1 MEATA
6 GKQLRKA
13 TLVGGQGSV
22 RRSSS
27 SCVDGTSS
35 LTARLL
41 REASAVSSPTVTN
54 NRRTSILGWI
64 EDKLQVSRDVL
75 LFAVAIKGLLFGCV
89 QPWALKAI
97 PYWFNAHGPV
107 SASTRSILESIVSAP
122 WGLRSLVCAVM
133 VPSAMFRG
141 RKAYLAT
148 LQGLA
153 IMAYFAVG
161 TVNPSNMPLEAATM
175 CFFVAELS
183 AVAAAVVVDGQ
194 VSRAVRSLANGQQS
208 QRLASTFYLILN
220 VFALLSLPVVGLCLD
235 RLPVKR
241 SFAPFLVV
249 LSAIV
254 LVLVVAFLDDSTR
267 AISVDSNDALKL
279 DDYGDGY
286 ELAVTTRDTASL
298 GKRKV
303 SEPYELSKLGGSD
316 GEDSVGADEHIYR
329 RSEEATLSPIGSCH
343 QIDDDYIEGVD
354 DADEEISSRRE
365 PLSDDLDAPQQ
376 LVGIEPKR
384 IKDERSRNDESDSYK
399 HTTVALLVGIMS
411 AIIVTLPLL
420 GVRFGELFC
429 ISVVFASCAG
439 VANYYVLGPS
449 IGLINAYQQIVLCCR
464 PNLNSATFLFYTDRA
479 AVFPNGPHLS
489 PLFYT
494 TAIGYVSQLCTF
506 IGVLAYR
513 NVLAPRWTT
522 RTIFRL
528 AAMLVLAAQ
537 LSALPVYT
545 RSLSDSPILDKS
557 FILLEEAVLVIANS
571 LTDIPLFLLLSR
583 CCSGANDTT
592 VLALCSTARHM
603 CSPVS
608 VYGGIILVNL
618 FQVNADGSLD
628 DARKFENLWRLKAI
642 VAFLG
647 VLPAIIFLDR
657 MIPAGKAT

>member
-13 TLVGGQGSV
+13 TLGSGQGSL
-22 RRSSS
+22 RRSNSS
-27 SCVDGTSS
+27 TIDSSSS

-41 REASAVSSPTVTN
+41 RQATDVDNRTVTN
-54 NRRTSILGWI
+54 KRSSILAWA
-64 EDKLQVSRDVL
+64 EDKLHVSREVL
-75 LFAVAIKGLLFGCV
+75 LFAVAVKGLLFGCV

-107 SASTRSILESIVSAP
+107 NASTRSILESIVSAP

-141 RKAYLAT
+141 RKAYLAA
-148 LQGLA
+148 LQGAA
-153 IMAYFAVG
+153 IIAYFAVG
-161 TVNPSNMPLEAATM
+161 TVNPCSMPLEAATL

-220 VFALLSLPVVGLCLD
+220 VFALISLPVVGLCLD

-249 LSAIV
+249 LSTLV
-254 LVLVVAFLDDSTR
+254 LVLVLAFLDDSTR
-267 AISVDSNDALKL
+267 ALSADSTDTLKGE
-279 DDYGDGY
+279 DYGDAY
-286 ELAVTTRDTASL
+286 ELAVTTRDTVSL

-303 SEPYELSKLGGSD
+303 SEPYELSKLGCRD
-316 GEDSVGADEHIYR
+316 DEESASGDEQTYR
-329 RSEEATLSPIGSCH
+329 RLEEASSSSISSCP
-343 QIDDDYIEGVD
+343 QIDDEYIEGVD
-354 DADEEISSRRE
+354 DSEEEVLSRRE
-365 PLSDDLDAPQQ
+365 PQSDDLDVPEQ

-384 IKDERSRNDESDSYK
+384 TKEERSRYDESDSYK

-420 GVRFGELFC
+420 GVHFGKLFC
-429 ISVVFASCAG
+429 ISVIFASCAG

-479 AVFPNGPHLS
+479 AVFPSGPHLS

-522 RTIFRL
+522 RTVFRL

-545 RSLSDSPILDKS
+545 RSLSDSPILDKG

-618 FQVNADGSLD
+618 FQVDADGSLE
-628 DARKFENLWRLKAI
+628 DARKFENLWQLKAI

-647 VLPAIIFLDR
+647 VLPAILFLDR
-657 MIPAGKAT
+657 MIPAGRAT